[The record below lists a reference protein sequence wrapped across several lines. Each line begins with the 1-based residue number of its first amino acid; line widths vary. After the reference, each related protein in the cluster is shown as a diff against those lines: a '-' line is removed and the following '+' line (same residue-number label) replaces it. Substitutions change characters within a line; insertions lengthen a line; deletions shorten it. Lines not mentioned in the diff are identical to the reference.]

1 MDIKKIETLGQGE
14 EHVNNPFLLDLL
26 ADETITPRKKN
37 VISHRKMYDVE
48 DGVEANVPVFKG
60 DAVYFWHDGRK
71 YSKVFSKNVSLIK
84 GLSSCAMQMFLYILE
99 NTTVNRDV
107 VYIKPQDFLIFTGMT
122 SRSQYY
128 VAAIE
133 LINKGILAKTKSG
146 GCFFLNPCVVFN
158 GNIEAILP
166 DSYVAY
172 LNKSEVEKGKIRR
185 NKSKPQDW
193 DSLNKKLNES

>member
-1 MDIKKIETLGQGE
+1 MDITQSDNLGGCSE
-14 EHVNNPFLLDLL
+14 YMNNPFIEDLL
-26 ADETITPRKKN
+26 KDETISPRKKN

-48 DGVEANVPVFKG
+48 DGIEAKVPVFKG

-71 YSKVFSKNVSLIK
+71 YSKVFPQNVSLVK
-84 GLSSCAMQMFLYILE
+84 GLSSCAMQMFFYILE

-107 VYIKPQDFLIFTGMT
+107 VYIKPQDFLTFTGMT

-128 VAAIE
+128 VAALE
-133 LINKGILAKTKSG
+133 LINKGILAKTKSS

-166 DSYVAY
+166 DSFLAY
-172 LNKSEVEKGKIRR
+172 ANKKGEEKGMIRR
-185 NKSKPQDW
+185 KKSKPEDW
-193 DSLNKKLNES
+193 DSLNKKLES